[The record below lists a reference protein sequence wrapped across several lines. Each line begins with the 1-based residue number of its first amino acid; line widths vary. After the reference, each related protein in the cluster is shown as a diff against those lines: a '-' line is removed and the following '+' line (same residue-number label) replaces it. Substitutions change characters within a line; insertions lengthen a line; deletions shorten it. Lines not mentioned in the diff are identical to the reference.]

1 MTGSAEVIDVDG
13 VLVVGGGAV
22 GLTTALSL
30 AQKGVPV
37 TVLEAG
43 PELVKEYRGSTFHS
57 PTLEMLDEL
66 GVGAPLIEKGVK
78 ADRVQYRD
86 RDEGV
91 VAEFDLGALRDHT
104 PYPFRVQIDQYALV
118 ALLFER
124 LRHLSS
130 AEVLFGH
137 RVIEVSRSEGH
148 ATVTVDTPDGGR
160 AGQAGQKTFS
170 ARYVVGADGSASA
183 VRRAL
188 GIEFKGM
195 TYPNRYLTLFTP
207 FDFARHLPG
216 FASVNYISDAREW
229 TIMLRSPD
237 VWRVLFPIRPGQ
249 TDDDALNEEAVEARL
264 QGIVATGDPYPVVY
278 SRVYSVHQHVAAI
291 YRQGPVLLAGD
302 AAHVNNPVGG
312 MGLNGGIHDAV
323 SLSGKLARV
332 WHGETDA
339 GVLDDYARERRRV
352 AIDHVQAQSHENAL
366 ALGEGG
372 PEARER
378 QNKRLAEIAADPEKT
393 LKYLLRTSMIASLR
407 GAGRVG

>member
-1 MTGSAEVIDVDG
+1 MTGLADVNDVEG

-37 TVLEAG
+37 TVLEAE
-43 PELVKEYRGSTFHS
+43 PELVREYRGSTFHP

-78 ADRVQYRD
+78 ADRVQFRD

-91 VAEFDLGALRDHT
+91 VAEFDLGALKDHT

-118 ALLFER
+118 DMLFDR
-124 LRHLSS
+124 LSHMPS

-137 RVIEVSRSEGH
+137 RVTNVIRDEGR
-148 ATVTVDTPDGGR
+148 ATVTAETPDGRRGLR
-160 AGQAGQKTFS
+160 AS
-170 ARYVVGADGSASA
+170 YVVGADGSASA
-183 VRRAL
+183 VRRSL

-207 FDFARHLPG
+207 FNFATHLPG

-249 TDDDALNEEAVEARL
+249 TDEEALDAEAVEARL
-264 QGIVATGDPYPVVY
+264 QEIVATGDPYPVVY
-278 SRVYSVHQHVAAI
+278 CRVYRVHQRVAAT
-291 YRQGPVLLAGD
+291 YRQGPALLAGD

-323 SLSGKLARV
+323 DLSGRLARV
-332 WHGETDA
+332 WHGEA
-339 GVLDDYARERRRV
+339 GAELLDGYATGRKAV

-366 ALGEGG
+366 AIGEGG

-378 QNKRLAEIAADPEKT
+378 QKKRLVEIAADPEKT
-393 LKYLLRTSMIASLR
+393 LQYLLRTSMIASVRASRAGGR
-407 GAGRVG
+407 GT

>member
-1 MTGSAEVIDVDG
+1 MTGSAEAIDVDG

-37 TVLEAG
+37 TVLEAE
-43 PELVKEYRGSTFHS
+43 PELVKEYRGSTFHP

-91 VAEFDLGALRDHT
+91 VAEFDLGALKDHT

-118 ALLFER
+118 AMLFER

-137 RVIEVSRSEGH
+137 RVIKVSRDEGH
-148 ATVTVDTPDGGR
+148 ATVTVDTPDGRRSFR
-160 AGQAGQKTFS
+160 AS
-170 ARYVVGADGSASA
+170 YVVGADGSGSA
-183 VRRAL
+183 IRRSL

-237 VWRVLFPIRPGQ
+237 VWRVLFPIRPGE

-264 QGIVATGDPYPVVY
+264 QGIVATDDPYPVVY
-278 SRVYSVHQHVAAI
+278 SRVYSVHQRVAAT
-291 YRQGPVLLAGD
+291 YRQGPVLLVGD

-339 GVLDDYARERRRV
+339 GVLDVYAGERRESPSITCRPR
-352 AIDHVQAQSHENAL
+352 AMKTPSPSKEATCRPRAMKTCPRAS
-366 ALGEGG
+366 LGDGRPRG
-372 PEARER
+372 DRER
-378 QNKRLAEIAADPEKT
+378 QKPFN
-393 LKYLLRTSMIASLR
+393 R
-407 GAGRVG
+407 GSRR